1 MEDKVI
7 LVDTHDR
14 EIGTAEK
21 LTAHR
26 EGALHRA
33 FSIFV
38 FRSDGQLLLQKRAQ
52 TKYHSGGLWSNTCCS
67 HPRPQEALE
76 EAAHRRLTEEMGFD
90 CALKDIFS
98 LTYKVQ
104 LGNDLWEH
112 EYDHV
117 FVGHYD
123 GEPTPHPQEIDD
135 WKWIDLGGL
144 QKDIHNNPDRYTYW
158 LRVCI
163 DNIIS
168 HREQGRPIQE
178 ILSTSCETSPDRLG
192 AARCES
198 LDPAASVLSVPREHI
213 RSLDEELR

>member
-1 MEDKVI
+1 MEEKVI
-7 LVDTHDR
+7 LVDANDQ
-14 EIGTAEK
+14 EIGIAEK
-21 LTAHR
+21 LIAHR

-90 CALKDIFS
+90 CALKEIFS
-98 LTYKVQ
+98 LTYKAQ
-104 LGNDLWEH
+104 LENDLWEH

-117 FVGHYD
+117 FVGQYD
-123 GEPTPHPQEIDD
+123 GEPTPHPEEIDD
-135 WKWIDLGGL
+135 WKWIDLGGVR
-144 QKDIHNNPDRYTYW
+144 KDIHNNPDRYTYW

-168 HREQGRPIQE
+168 HGEQERPIPE
-178 ILSTSCETSPDRLG
+178 ILSTSCETSPDLQPASRWPGRPGAG
-192 AARCES
+192 AARRAGS
-198 LDPAASVLSVPREHI
+198 
-213 RSLDEELR
+213 

>member
-1 MEDKVI
+1 MEEKVI
-7 LVDTHDR
+7 LVDANDQ
-14 EIGTAEK
+14 EIGIAEK
-21 LTAHR
+21 LIAHR

-90 CALKDIFS
+90 CALKEIFS
-98 LTYKVQ
+98 LTYNVQ
-104 LGNDLWEH
+104 LENDLWEH

-117 FVGHYD
+117 FVGQYE
-123 GEPTPHPQEIDD
+123 GEPTPHPEEIDD
-135 WKWIDLGGL
+135 WKWIDLGGVR
-144 QKDIHNNPDRYTYW
+144 KDIHNNPDRYTYW

-168 HREQGRPIQE
+168 HREQERPIPE
-178 ILSTSCETSPDRLG
+178 ILSTSCETSPHLQ
-192 AARCES
+192 
-198 LDPAASVLSVPREHI
+198 AASRWPGRPGAGSAR
-213 RSLDEELR
+213 RAGS